1 MTINVVTLNNLGNDF
16 DIGQIEPSKIHVK
29 VDGTTITR
37 DPTTGTLSVD
47 PSAFT
52 DIHLTG
58 VAYTPNT
65 ANPAASVPLTF
76 NMSNGVQHQLNLISV
91 QDAFGVLQGYMFAA

>member
-1 MTINVVTLNNLGNDF
+1 MTTNVVTLNNLGNDF

-37 DPTTGTLSVD
+37 DSTTGTLSVD

-52 DIHLTG
+52 DIYLKEVT
-58 VAYTPNT
+58 YTPDT
-65 ANPAASVPLTF
+65 ANPAASIPLDF
-76 NMSNGVQHQLNLISV
+76 NMSNGAQYQIKLESI
-91 QDAFGVLQGYMFAA
+91 QDAFGVLQGYMVEA